1 MRTAVESGMS
11 RTTIA
16 GLLVGISLFAGAI
29 LMATDNYLMF
39 LSGTSM
45 LLVVG
50 GTLANAFISYQGRYV
65 IAALK
70 EVPRIYGHAVLN
82 EGMTYDQSR
91 KVIEWA
97 RIVQTKGALALE
109 RQIQQHDPDDHFMH
123 YGIHLVVDGFKPV
136 VVRELLTNSY
146 HSAYDRAMRQVDVL
160 RNMAGSAP
168 AFGMIGTLIGLVIML
183 DGLGEGEGAEAAAK
197 LGKGLSVA
205 LLTTLYGVVLAR
217 FIFQPSADKTQQRQ
231 ELIKFRNF
239 LMMEGFVM
247 LSEGRTV
254 GYVKERINS
263 FLDPSIVA
271 QMDGTPVG
279 KSGAGG
285 GGKAQ
290 GTGGGKGQGTGGG
303 KPGGARGPG
312 GPGGAGPGPGAG
324 KPATGGTAG

>member
-1 MRTAVESGMS
+1 MS

-16 GLLVGISLFAGAI
+16 GLLVGIALFAGAI
-29 LMATDNYLMF
+29 VLATDNYLMF
-39 LSGTSM
+39 LSGTSL

-65 IAALK
+65 VAALK

-82 EGMTYDQSR
+82 EGMTYEQSR

-97 RIVQTKGALALE
+97 RIVQRKGALALE
-109 RQIQQHDPDDHFMH
+109 RQIQEHDPDDHFMH

-183 DGLGEGEGAEAAAK
+183 DGLGATPGTAETGTDAAAAATAQAAAS

-217 FIFQPSADKTQQRQ
+217 FVFQPSADKTQQRQ
-231 ELIKFRNF
+231 EIIKFRNF

-247 LSEGRTV
+247 LSEGRPV

-263 FLDPSIVA
+263 FLDPSVVA
-271 QMDGTPVG
+271 QMEGTSAG
-279 KSGAGG
+279 KPRQDVA
-285 GGKAQ
+285 AR
-290 GTGGGKGQGTGGG
+290 
-303 KPGGARGPG
+303 KPGGADGDDKPAAPDDG
-312 GPGGAGPGPGAG
+312 G
-324 KPATGGTAG
+324 KPAPPGNAQ

>member
-1 MRTAVESGMS
+1 MS
-11 RTTIA
+11 HTTIA
-16 GLLVGISLFAGAI
+16 GLLVGIALFVGAI
-29 LMATDNYLMF
+29 LLATDNYLMF
-39 LSGTSM
+39 ISGTSL

-82 EGMTYDQSR
+82 EGMTYEQSR
-91 KVIEWA
+91 KVIDWA

-136 VVRELLTNSY
+136 VVRELLTNSF

-183 DGLGEGEGAEAAAK
+183 DGLGDSDGADAAAS

-247 LSEGRTV
+247 LSEGRPV

-263 FLDPSIVA
+263 FLDPSVVA
-271 QMDGTPVG
+271 AMDGTSAG
-279 KSGAGG
+279 KARKGGGAGG
-285 GGKAQ
+285 GG
-290 GTGGGKGQGTGGG
+290 GG
-303 KPGGARGPG
+303 RPG
-312 GPGGAGPGPGAG
+312 GPGGGRPGGPGGGGGGGGRPPSGGSPG
-324 KPATGGTAG
+324 

>member
-1 MRTAVESGMS
+1 MS

-16 GLLVGISLFAGAI
+16 GLLVGIALFVGAI
-29 LMATDNYLMF
+29 LLATDNYLMF
-39 LSGTSM
+39 VSGTSL

-82 EGMTYDQSR
+82 EGMTYEQSR
-91 KVIEWA
+91 KVIDWA

-123 YGIHLVVDGFKPV
+123 YGIHLVVDGFKPM

-183 DGLGEGEGAEAAAK
+183 DGLGDSEGADAAAN

-247 LSEGRTV
+247 LSEGRPV

-263 FLDPSIVA
+263 FLDPSVVA
-271 QMDGTPVG
+271 AMDGTSAG
-279 KSGAGG
+279 KARKGGG
-285 GGKAQ
+285 GGKPPGQ
-290 GTGGGKGQGTGGG
+290 GGG
-303 KPGGARGPG
+303 RPG
-312 GPGGAGPGPGAG
+312 GPGGGGGRPGGPGGGGRPGG
-324 KPATGGTAG
+324 PGGGGGRPPSGGSPG

>member
-1 MRTAVESGMS
+1 MS

-16 GLLVGISLFAGAI
+16 GLLVGVSLFVGAI
-29 LMATDNYLMF
+29 LLSTKNYLMF
-39 LSGTSM
+39 VSASSL

-70 EVPRIYGHAVLN
+70 EVFAIYGHAVLN

-97 RIVQTKGALALE
+97 RIVQSKGALALE

-136 VVRELLTNSY
+136 VVRELLTNSF

-160 RNMAGSAP
+160 RNMAASAP

-183 DGLGEGEGAEAAAK
+183 DGLGDSEGAEAAAS
-197 LGKGLSVA
+197 LGKGLSLA
-205 LLTTLYGVVLAR
+205 LLTTLYGVVMAR
-217 FIFQPSADKTQQRQ
+217 FVFQPAADKTQQRQ

-247 LSEGRTV
+247 LSEGRAV

-263 FLDPSIVA
+263 FLDPSVVA
-271 QMDGTPVG
+271 EMDGT
-279 KSGAGG
+279 AGRSS
-285 GGKAQ
+285 
-290 GTGGGKGQGTGGG
+290 GGG
-303 KPGGARGPG
+303 KPGGGEPG
-312 GPGGAGPGPGAG
+312 GGGRPPGSGKTQGGAA
-324 KPATGGTAG
+324 